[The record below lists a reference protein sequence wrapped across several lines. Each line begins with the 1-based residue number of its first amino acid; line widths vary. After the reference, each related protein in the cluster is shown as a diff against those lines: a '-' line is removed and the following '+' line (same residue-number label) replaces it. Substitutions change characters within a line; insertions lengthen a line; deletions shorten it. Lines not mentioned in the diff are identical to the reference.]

1 MSAYIKS
8 IKITEFEG
16 ALDQALEFEEGLNIL
31 SGENGTGKTTVLKK
45 IKEFAGGNNPS
56 IAIFSDNEKI
66 TLPNQLSI
74 YALSPKRNSE
84 KKTISNILSYL
95 RSTSKTMDNQLEE
108 VRNRAIND
116 STFEAY
122 PSFGELFIL
131 YFDEKCKDGGEQIG
145 KMNEVTTE
153 FNEVIQ
159 KVFPDYSFVS
169 SWDLLSGRPDIKLK
183 IGSRAPLSLEKLSL
197 GQQEVLSLI
206 FNIYTSKGKYNIYL
220 IDEPEIHL
228 NWNLEKGLF
237 QFLDWFCVNHD
248 KQIITVTHSRTIFEE
263 PFYEKAKFLVWEDV
277 NIKYQSDISDAQREA
292 IVGELAAT
300 INVVAP
306 TSKTFFVEDKM
317 HEFVIDTIAQ
327 KLGKT
332 ISTVKCGNS
341 ANVKS
346 FYGLSKDKSSAWREN
361 GYYVVDGDNEGNPFP
376 GESRFI
382 HLNKYSIDSY
392 VFNLDLLSEILGKS
406 VDVIQKE
413 ILSVMKTKKLA
424 IFSKGKDAKFGRAL
438 IDKMTHDYI
447 TEAHLAL
454 VDCTEILEGF
464 AQLQSK
470 SSQSLFAEYIAKAN
484 QKGIL
489 SNVFDSELINAI
501 NA

>member
-1 MSAYIKS
+1 MPVYIKS
-8 IKITEFEG
+8 IKLKEFEG
-16 ALDQALEFEEGLNIL
+16 ALDQTLNFEDGLNII
-31 SGENGTGKTTVLKK
+31 SGENGTGKTTALRK
-45 IKEFAGGNNPS
+45 IKEYANNNNPDLVL
-56 IAIFSDNEKI
+56 FSDNPAI
-66 TLPNQLSI
+66 TQLNQLGV

-84 KKTISNILSYL
+84 KKTVESIFSIL
-95 RSTSKTMDNQLEE
+95 RSTSKTMDIQLEQQK
-108 VRNRAIND
+108 NRAIND
-116 STFEAY
+116 NTFEAY

-131 YFDEKCKDGGEQIG
+131 YFDEKCKDGGEQIA

-153 FNEVIQ
+153 FNELIQ
-159 KVFPDYSFVS
+159 KVFPEYSFVS
-169 SWDLLSGRPDIKLK
+169 NWDNISGKPDIKLK
-183 IGSRAPLSLEKLSL
+183 ISNRSALSLEKLSC

-206 FNIYTSKGKYNIYL
+206 FNIYTSKGKYQIYL

-237 QFLDWFCVNHD
+237 QFLDWFCINHN

-263 PFYEKAKFLVWEDV
+263 QFYAKAKFLVWDDLT
-277 NIKYQSDISDAQREA
+277 IKYQSDISGAQREA

-300 INVVAP
+300 INIVAP

-317 HEFVIDTIAQ
+317 HEFVIDTLAQ

-332 ISTVKCGNS
+332 VSTVKCGNS
-341 ANVKS
+341 PNVKS

-361 GYYVVDGDNEGNPFP
+361 GYYVIDGDNEGNPFP

-392 VFNLDLLSEILGKS
+392 LFNLDLLSEVVGKTIEI
-406 VDVIQKE
+406 IQKE
-413 ILSVMKTKKLA
+413 ILSVMQTKKLN
-424 IFSKGKDAKFGRAL
+424 IFSKGKNAKFGHAL
-438 IDKMTHDYI
+438 IDKMTFDYI
-447 TEAHLAL
+447 TEVHLSL
-454 VDCTEILEGF
+454 LDCTEILEGF
-464 AQLQSK
+464 AQLQNK
-470 SSQSLFAEYIAKAN
+470 SSQDLFAEYIEKAN

-489 SNVFDSELINAI
+489 SNIFDLELINAI